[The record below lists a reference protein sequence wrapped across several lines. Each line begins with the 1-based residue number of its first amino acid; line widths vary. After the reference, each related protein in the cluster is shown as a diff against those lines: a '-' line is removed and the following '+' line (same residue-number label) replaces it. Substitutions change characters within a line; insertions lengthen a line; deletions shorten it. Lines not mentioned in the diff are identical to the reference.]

1 MMEKSEIFTLDFS
14 FLQKELKNETKFISK
29 SFELKLE
36 SFSLIALQPKKK
48 KNNPHTITFSQIH
61 RLYIYSLQSQEN
73 EGTKRHAN
81 PVVQ

>member
-36 SFSLIALQPKKK
+36 SLSLIALLSAKKKK
-48 KNNPHTITFSQIH
+48 KNPYTKTFSQIH
-61 RLYIYSLQSQEN
+61 RLYIVY
-73 EGTKRHAN
+73 N
-81 PVVQ
+81 PRRMKAPRGMPTL

>member
-1 MMEKSEIFTLDFS
+1 MEKSEIFTLDFS

-48 KNNPHTITFSQIH
+48 KKQPSYNNFIPNSQI
-61 RLYIYSLQSQEN
+61 IYSLQSQEN

>member
-48 KNNPHTITFSQIH
+48 KKTTLIQ
-61 RLYIYSLQSQEN
+61 
-73 EGTKRHAN
+73 
-81 PVVQ
+81 

>member
-1 MMEKSEIFTLDFS
+1 MEKSEIFTLDFS

-48 KNNPHTITFSQIH
+48 KKTTHLLFWIN
-61 RLYIYSLQSQEN
+61 L
-73 EGTKRHAN
+73 KRHFEIKK
-81 PVVQ
+81 V